1 MAGVRVLAFAVPLC
15 LAMAA
20 SLNAQSVTATLVGA
34 VTDQS
39 GAAVPKAGL
48 ELTTL
53 DTNLRRTITANESGD
68 FTFTGLA
75 PGSYRLV
82 VSREGFKQTV
92 VERIELL
99 VNQTARVDLVLQVG
113 GVAESVEV
121 TGASPLVASETS
133 SIGQVINT
141 NQIEDLPLKGRAVF
155 NLALLSPATAPAAP
169 TSYAGG
175 QRPMPGGLGSPV
187 FSAGGGRDNA
197 NGYLVDGI
205 EAVDPHYMT
214 PSMFPPM
221 DSMQEFKIQMNSYSA
236 EFGRYAVQ
244 VNATTKS
251 GANNFHGTAHEFFR
265 NDDLDAANFFT
276 NLAGLK
282 KAPLRYNLFGGA
294 LGGRILRNR
303 NFFFTAYEG
312 ARIRNGSTSQA
323 SVPTATQ
330 WSGDFGRPAFRNNLP
345 IFDPAT
351 TAPNPNGSGYVRSPF
366 PNNIVPTNRNV
377 PFARGIQAI
386 YPVPQ
391 SDSPSGNNYF
401 LPISNLSDNNQI
413 IYRIDHYFSP
423 STSVAFR
430 YNLFTGLQTGQVAL
444 PYSGR
449 DTTVHNQ
456 NIALSIPH
464 TFNSNTMAELRLG
477 YSRPN
482 YFLLQ
487 QGAFGKDFGE
497 LLSLRNLLRD
507 SKAFGVPNLGIS
519 GFSGIGDGTEPN
531 GQLFNIYIL
540 IGQVTLIRGPNTIRI
555 GGEARKT
562 NYNDRGEIDAR
573 GAFTFTGAMTQN
585 PQARNTTGVSVADLL
600 LGLPLTAAGESTSLS
615 GNFNSFGYYGFVQD
629 DWKVNS
635 KLTVNAGLRYEFN
648 TRYTE
653 VQNRYSYFDRQY
665 PGGRLLLAGTSK
677 VFIAPNTIDRDPRR
691 RVGCIQRTC
700 TISAHGLVWH
710 SVRSPTV
717 APRSAR
723 ATEFFTP
730 WSMARQLASSS
741 AIRRTVRSSQSLPI
755 RIRIPPRRMSSRL
768 PIFFPRRVHRPRSR
782 RSTRTSARAAILQS
796 SSGVLAFKGRY
807 FPMSCWISDIW
818 APTASMRCTT
828 ARATRHGSTPIRR
841 SLLPF

>member
-1 MAGVRVLAFAVPLC
+1 MGHVKVLAFC

-20 SLNAQSVTATLVGA
+20 LLNAQSVTATLVGA
-34 VTDQS
+34 VRDQS
-39 GAAVPKAGL
+39 GAAVPKAAL

-53 DTNLRRTITANESGD
+53 DTNVKRALLANESGD
-68 FTFTGLA
+68 FTIAGLA
-75 PGSYRLV
+75 PGTYRLV
-82 VSREGFKQTV
+82 VSQQGFKQTV
-92 VERIELL
+92 VDRIELL
-99 VNQTARVDLVLQVG
+99 VNQTARVDVVLQVG
-113 GVAESVEV
+113 AVAESVEV

-133 SIGQVINT
+133 SVGQVIDT
-141 NQIEDLPLKGRAVF
+141 SQIANLPLKGRAVF
-155 NLALLSPATAPAAP
+155 DLAVLSPGTTPRSP
-169 TSYAGG
+169 DSYAGG
-175 QRPMPGGLGSPV
+175 QRPMPGALSSPV

-197 NGYLVDGI
+197 NGYLVDGV

-244 VNATTKS
+244 VNATTKA
-251 GANNFHGTAHEFFR
+251 GANSFHGTVHEFFR

-303 NFFFTAYEG
+303 SFFFTAYEG

-330 WSGDFGRPAFRNNLP
+330 WSGDFGRLAFRNNLP

-366 PNNIVPTNRNV
+366 PNNIVPTNRIV

-386 YPVPQ
+386 YPLPQ

-413 IYRIDHYFSP
+413 IYRIDHYLSP
-423 STSVAFR
+423 STTVAFR

-464 TFNSNTMAELRLG
+464 TFSANTMGELRLG

-487 QGAFGKDFGE
+487 EGANGKDFAQVLG
-497 LLSLRNLLRD
+497 LKNLLRD
-507 SKAFGVPNLGIS
+507 PKAFGVPSLGIS

-531 GQLFNIYIL
+531 GQLFNVYIL
-540 IGQVTLIRGPNTIRI
+540 IGQVTLIRGPHTIKL
-555 GGEARKT
+555 GGEGRKT

-573 GAFTFTGAMTQN
+573 GAFSFTGALTQN
-585 PQARNTTGVSVADLL
+585 PQLRNTTGVSVADLL
-600 LGLPLTAAGESTSLS
+600 LGLPLSAAGESASLS

-629 DWKVNS
+629 DWKVSS
-635 KLTVNAGLRYEFN
+635 KLTLNLGLRYEFN

-677 VFIAPNTIDRDPRR
+677 VFIAPNTIAQGPETSRGLYPANLHDFGPRIGLAFR
-691 RVGCIQRTC
+691 PFADSRTAIRAGYGIFYSMVDGQA
-700 TISAHGLVWH
+700 TRQLERNPPNGQIISLAADQNANSSAPDAV
-710 SVRSPTV
+710 TV
-717 APRSAR
+717 ANLFPVAGTPASQPTIYTDIAAR
-723 ATEFFTP
+723 GDPAIQQ
-730 WSMARQLASSS
+730 WSVSFQRQV
-741 AIRRTVRSSQSLPI
+741 I
-755 RIRIPPRRMSSRL
+755 
-768 PIFFPRRVHRPRSR
+768 
-782 RSTRTSARAAILQS
+782 
-796 SSGVLAFKGRY
+796 
-807 FPMSCWISDIW
+807 
-818 APTASMRCTT
+818 
-828 ARATRHGSTPIRR
+828 
-841 SLLPF
+841 